1 MVFFCAHY
9 IQLHPPIHQ
18 IRFRPSSRNK
28 NLKHKDK
35 PLIEAFGVFQNNGNQ
50 YILSSLAN
58 DVYYDGLL
66 DLLKG
71 YFSDSNEEHL
81 YILCPFINTNLVK
94 DLLQGR
100 LNVTIVTSW
109 RKDHLLSGVSN
120 LNLYELVKK
129 NPTWNLMINDRLH
142 AKIFTRGFS
151 DMICGSANITY
162 RALEDQANGNFE
174 FLTYQK
180 VEKIDENSIK
190 NILHHSMQMTNEI
203 YEVYR
208 EWFSENQNGF
218 EMPDDDSVFL
228 PPQVDSFL
236 ISQLPA
242 SLSPSRIWALSREGV
257 FPEDVWGESD
267 ALHHDLQ
274 LYGIDCERY
283 DNREKFF
290 QDLNEKFL
298 AHPFISTFL
307 QVLEGGEMYFGA
319 VKAWVHH
326 TCTDDPV
333 PYRKEITGY
342 VQSLF
347 AWLVE
352 LNPTTY
358 AVDRPNHSHRI
369 RKI

>member
-1 MVFFCAHY
+1 MNLRPR
-9 IQLHPPIHQ
+9 LH
-18 IRFRPSSRNK
+18 
-28 NLKHKDK
+28 
-35 PLIEAFGVFQNNGNQ
+35 GNQ
-50 YILSSLAN
+50 YILPRLAIIM
-58 DVYYDGLL
+58 YYLRLL
-66 DLLKG
+66 ELLKD
-71 YFSDSNEEHL
+71 YFVDESGADLH
-81 YILCPFINTNLVK
+81 ILCPFINTKLLK
-94 DLLQGR
+94 DLLQKR
-100 LNVTIVTSW
+100 QNVTIVTSW

-120 LNLYELVKK
+120 LDLYELVKK

-180 VEKIDENSIK
+180 VETIDEGAIK
-190 NILHHSMQMTNEI
+190 YILDHSMEMTDEI
-203 YEVYR
+203 YEVYK
-208 EWFSENQNGF
+208 EWFDENQESF
-218 EMPDDDSVFL
+218 EMPDDDSVFF

-267 ALHHDLQ
+267 ALLHDLQ

-283 DNREKFF
+283 GTRHEFYS
-290 QDLNEKFL
+290 DLNKKFL
-298 AHPFISTFL
+298 AHPFISSFL
-307 QVLEGGEMYFGA
+307 EVLEGGEMYFGA

-352 LNPTTY
+352 LNPTIY
-358 AVDRPNHSHRI
+358 AVDRPNHSQRI
-369 RKI
+369 RKL

>member
-1 MVFFCAHY
+1 M
-9 IQLHPPIHQ
+9 
-18 IRFRPSSRNK
+18 N
-28 NLKHKDK
+28 
-35 PLIEAFGVFQNNGNQ
+35 IEQAFHGNQ
-50 YILSSLAN
+50 YISSAEAMTM
-58 DVYYDGLL
+58 YYDGLNVL
-66 DLLKG
+66 IEG
-71 YFSDSNEEHL
+71 FFTEPSEEHL
-81 YILCPFINTNLVK
+81 YILCPFINTNLLK
-94 DLLQGR
+94 DLLQKR
-100 LNVTIVTSW
+100 QNVTIVTSW

-120 LNLYELVKK
+120 IDLYELVKN

-162 RALEDQANGNFE
+162 RALEDQTNGNFE
-174 FLTYQK
+174 FLTYQN

-190 NILHHSMQMTNEI
+190 NILHHSMQMTDEI

-208 EWFSENQNGF
+208 EWFSENQDGF
-218 EMPDDDSVFL
+218 EMPEDDSVFL
-228 PPQVDSFL
+228 PPQVDTFL

-257 FPEDVWGESD
+257 LPEDVWGESD

-298 AHPFISTFL
+298 AHPFISAFL
-307 QVLEGGEMYFGA
+307 EVLEDGEMYFGA

-358 AVDRPNHSHRI
+358 AVDRPNHSQRI

>member
-1 MVFFCAHY
+1 M
-9 IQLHPPIHQ
+9 
-18 IRFRPSSRNK
+18 N
-28 NLKHKDK
+28 
-35 PLIEAFGVFQNNGNQ
+35 IEQAFHGNQ
-50 YILSSLAN
+50 YISSAEAMTM
-58 DVYYDGLL
+58 YYDELRELL
-66 DLLKG
+66 EG
-71 YFSDSNEEHL
+71 YFTDLSEEHL
-81 YILCPFINTNLVK
+81 YILCPFITTNLVK
-94 DLLQGR
+94 DILQER
-100 LNVTIVTSW
+100 QNVTIVTSW

-120 LNLYELVKK
+120 LDLYALVKE
-129 NPTWNLMINDRLH
+129 NSTWNLMINDRLH

-151 DMICGSANITY
+151 DMICGSANLTH
-162 RALEDQANGNFE
+162 RALDDQANGNFE

-180 VEKIDENSIK
+180 VEKVDEDSIK
-190 NILHHSMQMTNEI
+190 NILSHSMQMTDEI
-203 YEVYR
+203 HGVYK
-208 EWFSENQNGF
+208 EWFDENQESF
-218 EMPDDDSVFL
+218 EMPDDNPVYL

-242 SLSPSRIWALSREGV
+242 SLSPSRIWALSREEV
-257 FPEDVWGESD
+257 FPEDIWGESE

-274 LYGIDCERY
+274 LYEIDCERY
-283 DNREKFF
+283 TTKQQFYS
-290 QDLNEKFL
+290 DLNEKFL
-298 AHPFISTFL
+298 AHPFISSFL
-307 QVLEGGEMYFGA
+307 EVLEGGEMYFGA

-358 AVDRPNHSHRI
+358 GVDRPNHSQRI

>member
-1 MVFFCAHY
+1 
-9 IQLHPPIHQ
+9 LP
-18 IRFRPSSRNK
+18 R
-28 NLKHKDK
+28 
-35 PLIEAFGVFQNNGNQ
+35 
-50 YILSSLAN
+50 LAIIM
-58 DVYYDGLL
+58 YYLRLL
-66 DLLKG
+66 ELLKD
-71 YFSDSNEEHL
+71 YFVDESGADLH
-81 YILCPFINTNLVK
+81 ILCPFINTKLLK
-94 DLLQGR
+94 DLLQKR
-100 LNVTIVTSW
+100 QNVTIVTSW

-120 LNLYELVKK
+120 LDLYELVKK

-180 VEKIDENSIK
+180 VETIDEGAIK
-190 NILHHSMQMTNEI
+190 YILDHSMEMTDEI
-203 YEVYR
+203 YEVYK
-208 EWFSENQNGF
+208 EWFDENQESF
-218 EMPDDDSVFL
+218 EMPDDDSVFF

-267 ALHHDLQ
+267 ALLHDLQ

-283 DNREKFF
+283 GTRHEFYS
-290 QDLNEKFL
+290 DLNKKFL
-298 AHPFISTFL
+298 AHPFISAFL
-307 QVLEGGEMYFGA
+307 EVLEGGERYFGA

-352 LNPTTY
+352 LNPTIY
-358 AVDRPNHSHRI
+358 AVDRPNHSQRI
-369 RKI
+369 RKL